1 MLSQDMWKELAAKV
15 VTSLPQIASAVL
27 VFLLFWLAAVMARRI
42 IIRLGKARGIKGNL
56 TRFLG
61 RVSRVALMLVGAVS
75 ALGTAGVDVAAL
87 VAGLG
92 LTGFALG
99 FALKDTVSNI
109 LAGILI
115 IVYEPFRQDDYVKVK
130 SFEGRVVDID
140 LRYTVLDAGETKKIF
155 VPNSMLFTDAITVS
169 KPAS

>member
-1 MLSQDMWKELAAKV
+1 MFSQEMWKELAAKV

-27 VFLLFWLAAVMARRI
+27 VFLLFWLASVLARRI
-42 IIRLGKARGIKGNL
+42 VIRVGTARGIKGNL

-61 RVSRVALMLVGAVS
+61 RVARVTLMLVGTVS
-75 ALGTAGVDVAAL
+75 ALGTAGIDVAAL

-99 FALKDTVSNI
+99 FALKDSVSNV
-109 LAGILI
+109 LAGILV
-115 IVYEPFRQDDYVKVK
+115 IVYEPFRQDDYIKVK
-130 SFEGRVVDID
+130 SFEGKVVDID
-140 LRYTVLDAGETKKIF
+140 LRYTVLDTGETRIF
-155 VPNSMLFTDAITVS
+155 VPNSILFTDAITVS